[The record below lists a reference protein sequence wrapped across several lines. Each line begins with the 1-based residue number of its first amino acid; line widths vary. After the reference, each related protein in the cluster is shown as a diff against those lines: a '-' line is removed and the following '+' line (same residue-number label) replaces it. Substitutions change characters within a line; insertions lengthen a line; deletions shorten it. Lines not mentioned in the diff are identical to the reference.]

1 MSGGKEFNDSAL
13 WRRWREGQEVARG
26 NPPAEPDALIL
37 AAYAENR
44 LGRPGIDPED
54 DPAVAEVEAWLA
66 EWPAALDDVA
76 AARSPSTDPASEAV
90 VARAQS
96 LVARPSEK
104 VRPLMS
110 ARPSWRSAAAW
121 SGIAASMIVAVLIG
135 FQIGRSNI
143 IDQPDGSQTP
153 SAEQALIGPPGTVIA
168 TDDEDTGI

>member
-13 WRRWREGQEVARG
+13 WWRWRDGQDVAPG
-26 NPPAEPDALIL
+26 DAAAEPDALIL
-37 AAYAENR
+37 AAYADNR
-44 LGRPGIDPED
+44 LGRPGIDPEA
-54 DPAVAEVEAWLA
+54 DPAIAEVEAWLV
-66 EWPAALDDVA
+66 ECPEALDDVV
-76 AARSPSTDPASEAV
+76 AARSPSTGPASEAL

-96 LVARPSEK
+96 LVARPNEK

-143 IDQPDGSQTP
+143 IDQPDTGQNPT
-153 SAEQALIGPPGTVIA
+153 AEQALIGAPGIIIA
-168 TDDEDTGI
+168 TDDEDAGI